1 MVKKQLE
8 CRWEVMILELENN
21 KYDVKVDSNNCITLS
36 EIAFNKVK
44 NENYLCNPK
53 YFTSFS
59 SMFNYMLTKT
69 VKYKLSGRE
78 KGTLEC
84 IKEDIDIAKEEI
96 IGLVNEFKMDELI
109 KETIDSINGNKEKM
123 REKVKM
129 KKER

>member
-1 MVKKQLE
+1 
-8 CRWEVMILELENN
+8 MIIEMN
-21 KYDVKVDSNNCITLS
+21 KIKFDVKVDNSLCITLS
-36 EIAFNKVK
+36 EIAFNKAK

-53 YFTSFS
+53 YFTSFG

-69 VKYKLSGRE
+69 AKDKLSSCE
-78 KGTLEC
+78 KGTLED

-129 KKER
+129 KKKENKGE

>member
-1 MVKKQLE
+1 
-8 CRWEVMILELENN
+8 MILEFNN
-21 KYDVKVDSNNCITLS
+21 ISYDIKVDNGLCIVLS
-36 EIAFNKVK
+36 EIAFNKAK

-59 SMFNYMLTKT
+59 SMFTYMLTKN
-69 VKYKLSGRE
+69 VKDKLSGRE
-78 KGTLEC
+78 KGSIES

-96 IGLVNEFKMDELI
+96 IGLVNEFSMDKLI

-129 KKER
+129 KKKDNKGE

>member
-1 MVKKQLE
+1 
-8 CRWEVMILELENN
+8 MILEFNN
-21 KYDVKVDSNNCITLS
+21 ISYDIKVDNGLCIVLS
-36 EIAFNKVK
+36 EIAFNKAK

-59 SMFNYMLTKT
+59 SMFTYMLTKT
-69 VKYKLSGRE
+69 AKDKLSSRE
-78 KGTLEC
+78 KGTLED

-96 IGLVNEFKMDELI
+96 VGLVNEFKMDELI

-129 KKER
+129 KKKDNKGE